1 MKTIIYN
8 IGTLAGILPEGK
20 LKLEGAEMN
29 HVECLNNAYL
39 IIEDGIIT
47 EFGQDVGGCS
57 VIQNRATPLAAGGGA
72 RDEVVGGVVFQTTL
86 SNASSRINVTDNS
99 ELGLPR
105 AVVRM
110 ACSKGTYV
118 RAFARDLGEAL
129 GSGAHLDSLQRSRS
143 GIFRVENA
151 LTVEQAINLLQA

>member
-72 RDEVVGGVVFQTTL
+72 RDEVVGGVVLDTNIT
-86 SNASSRINVTDNS
+86 AVTRPKVGDYAV
-99 ELGLPR
+99 LDGQVVILDAFYVIHFR
-105 AVVRM
+105 AIEH
-110 ACSKGTYV
+110 S
-118 RAFARDLGEAL
+118 LAL
-129 GSGAHLDSLQRSRS
+129 GQDAGQCTYIIYDCLHN
-143 GIFRVENA
+143 GMF
-151 LTVEQAINLLQA
+151 